1 MLDLS
6 RSSTR
11 PNFTELGTKF
21 SIGVQL
27 LFFGSIINLS
37 ATNLYYN
44 IEPKLFLL
52 LIDFIKF

>member
-6 RSSTR
+6 KSSTI
-11 PNFTELGTKF
+11 PNFTKLGTKY
-21 SIGVQL
+21 SIWVQL

-44 IEPKLFLL
+44 IKPKLFLL

>member
-6 RSSTR
+6 KSSTR

-21 SIGVQL
+21 SIRVQL
-27 LFFGSIINLS
+27 VFFGSIINLS
-37 ATNLYYN
+37 ATNLYYYAK
-44 IEPKLFLL
+44 PKLFLL